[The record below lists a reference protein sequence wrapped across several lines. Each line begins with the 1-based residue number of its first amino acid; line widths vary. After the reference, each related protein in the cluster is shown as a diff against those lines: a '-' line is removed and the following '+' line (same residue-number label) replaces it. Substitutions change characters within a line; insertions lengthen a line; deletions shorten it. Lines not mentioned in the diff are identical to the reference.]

1 MNVMRQANGAA
12 AFCWEAAEWQGPH
25 ILAITFGQHQEGHTG
40 HSQPY
45 HHPGLSQYLCLTSC
59 CVCLSLLIVVI
70 PVCASSPPLF
80 ISLHPQIWLL
90 SRAQALAL

>member
-25 ILAITFGQHQEGHTG
+25 ILAITAGQHREGHTR
-40 HSQPY
+40 HSPVLPPSWAVTIPVP
-45 HHPGLSQYLCLTSC
+45 HFVLCL
-59 CVCLSLLIVVI
+59 LSLLIVVI
-70 PVCASSPPLF
+70 PVYASSPPLF